1 MAATPIVA
9 ACQSR
14 YAWPKWC
21 LASSRMVCASAPAR
35 PNGMAQAATSR
46 MIPGSATPWA
56 TPWATPR
63 PPERRYLRLA
73 TATATMM
80 PAMTHSA

>member
-1 MAATPIVA
+1 MAATPTVA
-9 ACQSR
+9 ACHSR
-14 YAWPKWC
+14 YAWPKSC
-21 LASSRMVCASAPAR
+21 LVSRRMACAAAPAR

-46 MIPGSATPWA
+46 MTPLA
-56 TPWATPR
+56 PA

-73 TATATMM
+73 TATATMI